1 MLERAR
7 EYAQLLA
14 FDVPIDKDAEL
25 MAEEMGVKIFTAD
38 IIYHLF
44 DSFKGKKRNIKSNL
58 NWKAYMAELYEQKRK
73 DEMPSAVFPCI
84 LKIVPGA
91 IFNKRSP
98 LVIGVD
104 VIEGQLRIGTPLCV
118 MNEEVISK

>member
-1 MLERAR
+1 
-7 EYAQLLA
+7 
-14 FDVPIDKDAEL
+14 
-25 MAEEMGVKIFTAD
+25 
-38 IIYHLF
+38 
-44 DSFKGKKRNIKSNL
+44 
-58 NWKAYMAELYEQKRK
+58 MAELYEQKRK

>member
-58 NWKAYMAELYEQKRK
+58 N
-73 DEMPSAVFPCI
+73 
-84 LKIVPGA
+84 
-91 IFNKRSP
+91 
-98 LVIGVD
+98 
-104 VIEGQLRIGTPLCV
+104 
-118 MNEEVISK
+118 